1 MAKTI
6 ILEYPDSTP
15 FERIRD
21 DIDTLVRGS
30 GGNVSSPNV
39 LADDETDD
47 GAALIA
53 HLKRQ
58 GRPAEA
64 GTAGGVEVGSNQVL
78 ITSGVSVLCGAD
90 IIQFTIVDGVVTNYQ
105 IVGGA

>member
-30 GGNVSSPNV
+30 GGNINSPNV

-53 HLKRQ
+53 NLKRQ

-64 GTAGGVEVGSNQVL
+64 GTGGAEVGSNQAL

-90 IIQFTIVDGVVTNYQ
+90 VIQFTIVDGAVTNYQ

>member
-6 ILEYPDSTP
+6 ILEYPDNTP

-21 DIDTLVRGS
+21 DIDTVVRGS
-30 GGNVSSPNV
+30 GGNITSPV
-39 LADDETDD
+39 VKADDETDD

-58 GRPAEA
+58 GREAEA
-64 GTAGGVEVGSNQVL
+64 GTGGTELESNQAIVTDGDVFT
-78 ITSGVSVLCGAD
+78 IETIDYTVSVVNNEILGFSA
-90 IIQFTIVDGVVTNYQ
+90 GV
-105 IVGGA
+105 

>member
-30 GGNVSSPNV
+30 GGNINSPNV

-58 GRPAEA
+58 GRAAEA
-64 GTAGGVEVGSNQVL
+64 GTGGAEVASNQVL
-78 ITSGVSVLCGAD
+78 ITSGDTVLCGAD
-90 IIQFTIVDGVVTNYQ
+90 LIQFTIVGGAVTDYQ
-105 IVGGA
+105 ITGGA